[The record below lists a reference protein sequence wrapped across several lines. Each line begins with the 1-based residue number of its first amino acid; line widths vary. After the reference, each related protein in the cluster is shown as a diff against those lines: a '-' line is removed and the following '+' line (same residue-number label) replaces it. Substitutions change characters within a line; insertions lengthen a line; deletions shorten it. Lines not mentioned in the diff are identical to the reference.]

1 MLGFASPQEL
11 ALHYEHVSNFD
22 VSAVYLFERSAAK
35 AERGENGKPEA
46 VTRAWDR
53 IQPFVVRMYPPV
65 PKKDYYFVN
74 VNVFR
79 RVEKTSVG
87 MQSFFRMMR
96 RAGLMHP
103 ERSADAVTR
112 YWHAYLAEVRAAL
125 GIALGLATVKTSPS
139 APASPAPIYFPPLE
153 PLDLNALEPAL
164 VVPVSESESEA
175 SLSPTPDSAA
185 EPVAELFDTSPEL
198 FCPASAEAMLS
209 PASSSEEALEEAPL
223 AAPATPLYGVHDD
236 WSDSLADVLSHTSGE
251 ELTDICRDLAS
262 VISDE
267 VLI

>member
-53 IQPFVVRMYPPV
+53 IQSFVVRMYPPV

-74 VNVFR
+74 INTFR
-79 RVEKTSVG
+79 RIEKTSVG

-96 RAGLMHP
+96 RAGLLP
-103 ERSADAVTR
+103 PARSADAVSR
-112 YWHAYLAEVRAAL
+112 YWRACLEEVRAAL
-125 GIALGLATVKTSPS
+125 GIALGLSEVKTSPS
-139 APASPAPIYFPPLE
+139 APVSPAPIYFPPLE
-153 PLDLNALEPAL
+153 PLDLSALAPS
-164 VVPVSESESEA
+164 PVSESEV
-175 SLSPTPDSAA
+175 SLPTPDSVP
-185 EPVAELFDTSPEL
+185 EPVAEMFDTNPEL
-198 FCPASAEAMLS
+198 FCPASADEAMLS
-209 PASSSEEALEEAPL
+209 PPTSEEAREEAPL
-223 AAPATPLYGVHDD
+223 AAPATPMYGVHDD
-236 WSDSLADVLSHTSGE
+236 WSDSLTDVLSHTSSE